1 MRRYIEWLLRESRDT
16 IEILSQD
23 CLTLGANQASTIDTS
38 PNGFTFWMI
47 GTVCHCAQRWLLRLW
62 NETAIPLSPI
72 PIFCHRISVALVGF
86 VSPAIRASHFNL
98 LDSFNDRGCYL
109 LTTSCFYLL
118 FSCCSISTTSLDIL
132 IVSSNT
138 LYSEFQ
144 TQKGHQ
150 PPLRL
155 IALISVFLYVVFD
168 RPLRNTTKPATTR
181 APPRA
186 RKPSPPHPAHW
197 LIIPIPIPL
206 INDRKP
212 PTQHTT
218 AIISLTF
225 GFN

>member
-1 MRRYIEWLLRESRDT
+1 MLFYCYYTVYQNNRCYGGVYQRRLPCFLPLVISLLINGCIYSAGSIAMRRYIEWLLRESRDT

-132 IVSSNT
+132 IVSSNK
-138 LYSEFQ
+138 LCLEFP
-144 TQKGHQ
+144 TKKGTIHYNGSSA
-150 PPLRL
+150 LR
-155 IALISVFLYVVFD
+155 S
-168 RPLRNTTKPATTR
+168 
-181 APPRA
+181 
-186 RKPSPPHPAHW
+186 S
-197 LIIPIPIPL
+197 
-206 INDRKP
+206 
-212 PTQHTT
+212 
-218 AIISLTF
+218 
-225 GFN
+225 